1 MTGVV
6 NKADLPRW
14 EHQSREFYEHCDD
27 RSRMFI
33 WPMRSGKSR
42 GCIDVACR
50 QYERRKIEGVI
61 VIAPN
66 GVHTNWARN
75 EIPTWGWSTFEHRTF
90 TWESPRIREPRV
102 MAEWHDF
109 KRCDNALKWLCV
121 NMEALQRP
129 DNKAA
134 INKFILSCH
143 GKFMLLISE
152 AHHFG
157 GVNVIRAR
165 RARRLAR
172 HADFV
177 RIETGTPVLT
187 GPLRAWSQFE
197 ILCPGILGRDYDE
210 FETRYALMVPMGVPG
225 FRTRM
230 KVEGYRNLDE
240 LTRKMSPWT
249 SLVMRSDLHD
259 MPRLI
264 ETERPVILSTLQRRV
279 YLELVQEFMTEVDNT
294 PVRVK
299 DAGPRMQKLQ
309 QILGGYVID
318 SKTNQVLTIDA
329 DAPVYDATIEEIEGT
344 LPGKSLVWCRFKE
357 DCRRLKAKLLER
369 GMPVLEYWGDYTQA
383 QREANRAR
391 YLSPNDNSTMIGT
404 ADCGGEGLDF
414 GSADAVVFHSTN
426 PNARMITQAKERA
439 TVKGGKPVAI
449 VKVRHY
455 GTVDDRMWDIVNGN
469 IAIADA
475 VSGTGLRRMLEA
487 TAI

>member
-6 NKADLPRW
+6 NKADFPRW
-14 EHQSREFYEHCDD
+14 DHQEQEFKQHCDD

-50 QYERRKIEGVI
+50 QFEAHKIEGAI
-61 VIAPN
+61 LIAPN
-66 GVHTNWARN
+66 GVHMNWARN
-75 EIPTWGWSTFEHRTF
+75 EIPTWGWPTLEHRTF
-90 TWESPRIREPRV
+90 TWESSRMRQLMP
-102 MAEWHDF
+102 EWHDF
-109 KRCDNALKWLCV
+109 KRCDAMKWLCI
-121 NMEALQRP
+121 NMEALQRD

-134 INKFILSCH
+134 LNKFIVSCH
-143 GKFMLLISE
+143 GKFILLISE

-197 ILCPGILGRDYDE
+197 ILRPGALADSYDE
-210 FETRYALMVPMGVPG
+210 FESEYALMVPMGKPG

-230 KVEGYRNLDE
+230 KVEGYRNLPD
-240 LTRKMSPWT
+240 LTRKMSKWT
-249 SLVMRSDLHD
+249 SLVMRADLHD
-259 MPRLI
+259 MPDLI
-264 ETERPVILSTLQRRV
+264 KTERPVVLSDKQHKV
-279 YLELVQEFMTEVDNT
+279 YLELVQEFMTEVEDT

-318 SKTNQVLTIDA
+318 SKTSQVLTIDA
-329 DAPVYDATIEEIEGT
+329 NAPVYDATIDEIEGT
-344 LPGKSLVWCRFKE
+344 LPGKSLVWCRFRE
-357 DCRRLKAKLLER
+357 DCRRLKAKLLAR
-369 GMPVLEYWGDYTQA
+369 DMPVLEYWGDFTQA

-391 YLSPNDNSTMIGT
+391 YLDPNDHSTMIGT
-404 ADCGGEGLDF
+404 MDCGGEGLDF
-414 GSADAVVFHSTN
+414 SAADAVIIHSVP
-426 PNARMITQAKERA
+426 PNALMVTQAQERA
-439 TVKGGKPVAI
+439 TIKGGKPVAI

-455 GTVDDRMWDIVNGN
+455 GTVDDRMWEIVNGN
-469 IAIADA
+469 IALADA